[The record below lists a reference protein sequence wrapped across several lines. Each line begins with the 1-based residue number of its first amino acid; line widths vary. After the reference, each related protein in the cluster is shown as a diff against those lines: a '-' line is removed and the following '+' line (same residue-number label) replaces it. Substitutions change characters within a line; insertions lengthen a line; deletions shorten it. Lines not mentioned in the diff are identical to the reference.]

1 MSAERRGILS
11 TYTNRSSERWQHV
24 HAGKSSVYVN
34 SKRRNT
40 TFCPMGGGNFEHHTI
55 YHFVIYHL
63 VIYLVIYHLVIFAFS
78 HFRAQRYCFFWT
90 CANKKQKISA
100 KKFRHA
106 LKREHFEMLKGT
118 IPKIQIRSCNLW
130 FISRIRSNYASLL
143 APKCQKNHAKCI
155 FFEFSCQKIWSCKK
169 KAVPLHPLSFKEH
182 QIAPSG
188 GSQFPRLTG
197 TLPGAI
203 V

>member
-1 MSAERRGILS
+1 M
-11 TYTNRSSERWQHV
+11 YTNSLQNYN
-24 HAGKSSVYVN
+24 K
-34 SKRRNT
+34 
-40 TFCPMGGGNFEHHTI
+40 
-55 YHFVIYHL
+55 
-63 VIYLVIYHLVIFAFS
+63 
-78 HFRAQRYCFFWT
+78 FWT

-118 IPKIQIRSCNLW
+118 IPKIQKKVLRPVVYQPYQA
-130 FISRIRSNYASLL
+130 NYASLL

-155 FFEFSCQKIWSCKK
+155 FFEFSCQKIWSCQK

-203 V
+203 VQWPRTTASHAVNPGSSPGSTTKKRPLWVVFYLRFEI

>member
-24 HAGKSSVYVN
+24 HAGKSSVHVN

-40 TFCPMGGGNFEHHTI
+40 TFCHMGGGNFEHHTI
-55 YHFVIYHL
+55 YHFVIYHF
-63 VIYLVIYHLVIFAFS
+63 VIYHLVIYHLPFIGTFGHIS
-78 HFRAQRYCFFWT
+78 QFRAQRYCFFWT

-118 IPKIQIRSCNLW
+118 IPKIQ
-130 FISRIRSNYASLL
+130 
-143 APKCQKNHAKCI
+143 
-155 FFEFSCQKIWSCKK
+155 KK
-169 KAVPLHPLSFKEH
+169 VLRPVVYQPY
-182 QIAPSG
+182 
-188 GSQFPRLTG
+188 
-197 TLPGAI
+197 
-203 V
+203 